1 MTACSSCTCDR
12 ERLTKGTIGII
23 SLIVLIWLLFCPHSC
38 HRCCQVTAP
47 PRPVAVPRPPAVVP
61 APLPPPAA
69 PVPASLPEPA
79 APIAQPELPLVPEPA
94 PAMPPVAALAVA
106 VPAAA
111 PAAAVPAPAAVERH
125 PGTAKTVAVFGGTA
139 VAYGGLAETEVQPGN
154 AFDRNSR
161 TDVAEAFADLPGEAG
176 RGASIAFVDR
186 PGHATAIVAYALTS
200 SEAATGGDPA
210 AWRLVGVLAA
220 GGEREL
226 DRRQGEVFTARPER
240 RVFSVEGVP
249 PCTAFRLEFLAAADG
264 GDRIRLAEV
273 EFIRAR

>member
-23 SLIVLIWLLFCPHSC
+23 SLIALIWLLFCPHSC
-38 HRCCQVTAP
+38 HRCCPAP
-47 PRPVAVPRPPAVVP
+47 APCPPAVVP
-61 APLPPPAA
+61 APLPPPLPLPP
-69 PVPASLPEPA
+69 PV

-94 PAMPPVAALAVA
+94 PAMPPVAALAIA

-111 PAAAVPAPAAVERH
+111 PAVPVPAPAPVERH
-125 PGTAKTVAVFGGTA
+125 PGTGKTAAVFGGTA
-139 VAYGGLAETEVQPGN
+139 VACGGLAEAEVRPGH

-161 TDVAEAFADLPGEAG
+161 TDFAEALADLPGDAG

-186 PGHATAIVAYALTS
+186 PGHAKPIVAYALTS

-210 AWRLVGVLAA
+210 AWRLVGVLAE
-220 GGEREL
+220 GGERVL
-226 DRRQGEVFTARPER
+226 DRRQGEVFAGRPER
-240 RVFSVEGVP
+240 RVFSLEGVP
-249 PCTAFRLEFLAAADG
+249 PCSAYRLEFLAAADG

-273 EFIRAR
+273 EFIPLR